1 MKKYLAALFLL
12 TSINLSA
19 SHLLGGE
26 ITWECRSN
34 GKYQFTLVL
43 YRDCGGITLPTTAQ
57 TLVNNAGVLISCSY
71 VGTKDVL
78 TSCYQGTTSCGG
90 SPAGQGKIQKYI
102 YRSGD
107 VQLTG
112 TPPAGGWYFSWSS
125 CCRPATISN
134 GPANQ
139 GYLIRSIIYPYTP
152 SGSTTPL
159 SASVCF
165 DSSPEFLDNPMVVAC
180 TSTDA
185 KMSQLTFDRDSDS
198 LYFSFGQSLQGT
210 SFPGNPVTYS
220 TGYSPSSPLPAS
232 TGNTPATINGEN
244 GDITFNTTNAGNW
257 TTCTKVEQWRCG
269 QLVGEIFRDYTL
281 TTLNC
286 APPSGLCGYTNSIP
300 SVSLTPLNNSSITPI
315 LNNLN
320 DTVGYSVYA
329 GPGDSIAFKLSAI
342 DPYPNPN
349 CSSQNIFFSGSG
361 PILSLG
367 PTYQLDSTLTGA
379 SAAVVNS
386 LNVGGAFSYPGIND
400 VEIGLRIDS
409 THLDS
414 TANMYCGDDW
424 KKYPFKFRFS
434 DDECPLP
441 SYSDVYVEVFID
453 FSTPAL
459 PFHSGCINISNGF
472 NELNW
477 TPNLDTGRTWGFYLI
492 ESYDSIGYKITSDT
506 IFNWSDSVFVD
517 SINSSQAESY
527 KLSLFNSYGISN
539 GSNLTFNN
547 TPLAPQLISATIDTS
562 NNLLISWNNGNS
574 HNEWFIFSYRDSS
587 LNWHKLDS
595 MQMSSPFSGVL
606 NTSIPSS
613 YIDTT
618 IITAVKVDARD
629 YCGNTSN
636 TVSNNALNL
645 LSLLVTNND
654 SIWRLTWTPYSD
666 SVETTYS
673 YQVYA
678 KYPSS
683 SNFSLIGTTTSN
695 SFDITADTSINT
707 LCFYIEVTEVGSSQ
721 VITRS
726 NKECLT
732 NIGINNIQID
742 EVHIFPNPT
751 SGQIVIKISENLR
764 ASSYVLEGFDNVGRL
779 VYRKLLIN
787 GYNVLDLGGSL
798 AKGYYV
804 LVIKNDHSKV
814 IQRKVIILQ

>member
-1 MKKYLAALFLL
+1 
-12 TSINLSA
+12 
-19 SHLLGGE
+19 
-26 ITWECRSN
+26 
-34 GKYQFTLVL
+34 
-43 YRDCGGITLPTTAQ
+43 
-57 TLVNNAGVLISCSY
+57 
-71 VGTKDVL
+71 
-78 TSCYQGTTSCGG
+78 
-90 SPAGQGKIQKYI
+90 
-102 YRSGD
+102 
-107 VQLTG
+107 
-112 TPPAGGWYFSWSS
+112 
-125 CCRPATISN
+125 
-134 GPANQ
+134 
-139 GYLIRSIIYPYTP
+139 
-152 SGSTTPL
+152 
-159 SASVCF
+159 
-165 DSSPEFLDNPMVVAC
+165 
-180 TSTDA
+180 
-185 KMSQLTFDRDSDS
+185 
-198 LYFSFGQSLQGT
+198 
-210 SFPGNPVTYS
+210 
-220 TGYSPSSPLPAS
+220 
-232 TGNTPATINGEN
+232 
-244 GDITFNTTNAGNW
+244 
-257 TTCTKVEQWRCG
+257 
-269 QLVGEIFRDYTL
+269 
-281 TTLNC
+281 
-286 APPSGLCGYTNSIP
+286 
-300 SVSLTPLNNSSITPI
+300 
-315 LNNLN
+315 
-320 DTVGYSVYA
+320 
-329 GPGDSIAFKLSAI
+329 
-342 DPYPNPN
+342 
-349 CSSQNIFFSGSG
+349 
-361 PILSLG
+361 
-367 PTYQLDSTLTGA
+367 
-379 SAAVVNS
+379 
-386 LNVGGAFSYPGIND
+386 
-400 VEIGLRIDS
+400 
-409 THLDS
+409 
-414 TANMYCGDDW
+414 MYCGDDW

-562 NNLLISWNNGNS
+562 NNLLISWNTGNS

-683 SNFSLIGTTTSN
+683 SNFRLDWN
-695 SFDITADTSINT
+695 
-707 LCFYIEVTEVGSSQ
+707 Y
-721 VITRS
+721 
-726 NKECLT
+726 
-732 NIGINNIQID
+732 NIQL
-742 EVHIFPNPT
+742 F
-751 SGQIVIKISENLR
+751 
-764 ASSYVLEGFDNVGRL
+764 
-779 VYRKLLIN
+779 
-787 GYNVLDLGGSL
+787 
-798 AKGYYV
+798 
-804 LVIKNDHSKV
+804 
-814 IQRKVIILQ
+814 